1 MRVIAPLPRPA
12 GEFTTIT
19 AVAAPRESLVVTWC
33 REIATNTATSV
44 GSPVDNAEYLLALYP
59 HGFAPYS
66 LYSSFL
72 LAGRT
77 VAISVLWDD
86 LFREP
91 GFALAIDGQP
101 VPLDATSA
109 ARPAAVIAHAAWQAI
124 LAPNLPVH
132 LRGRAR

>member
-12 GEFTTIT
+12 GKFKPVT
-19 AVAAPRESLVVTWC
+19 AVAAPRESVVVTWC

-44 GSPVDNAEYLLALYP
+44 GSPVENAEYLLTPYP

-66 LYSSFL
+66 LYSSFVI
-72 LAGRT
+72 AGRT
-77 VAISVLWDD
+77 VTITVLWDD

-101 VPLDATSA
+101 VPLDATST

-124 LAPNLPVH
+124 LTPSP
-132 LRGRAR
+132 GRAS